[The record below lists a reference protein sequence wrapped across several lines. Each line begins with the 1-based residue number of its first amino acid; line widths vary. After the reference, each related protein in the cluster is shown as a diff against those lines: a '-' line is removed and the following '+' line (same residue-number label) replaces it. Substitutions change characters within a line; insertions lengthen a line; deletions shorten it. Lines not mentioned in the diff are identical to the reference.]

1 MESFLSA
8 AEGKNPVRVRDERDR
23 NKKDSEEMM
32 LASPGGV
39 ES

>member
-8 AEGKNPVRVRDERDR
+8 AEGKNPVRVRVERDR